1 MPIRNRTRTIWAHS
15 VALFF
20 YMCTPF
26 AIGAAPRSAPQNS
39 SRTPLTVS
47 AAASLVDV
55 LNELLPIYEKQHPG
69 IALVF
74 NFGGSGTLQLQI
86 EQGAPVDV
94 FISAAPQEM
103 DALEKKNLLLP
114 GTRVIVAQNQIVLIV
129 QQSSTGIAGFR
140 DLLRPSVRV
149 VALGEQAGV
158 PAGHY
163 AQQVLEHLGIYQQ
176 VRAKAVFAG
185 DVRQVLAYV
194 ETGNADAGIVYATDV
209 QTSKRVRIVADAP
222 AGSHDPVIYPGAVI
236 GQSTHHDAAREFLNF
251 LTGPEAR
258 AVFEKYGFAAPP
270 GPAH

>member
-1 MPIRNRTRTIWAHS
+1 MAKRPQARMILACCL
-15 VALFF
+15 ALFIA
-20 YMCTPF
+20 CVPSS
-26 AIGAAPRSAPQNS
+26 ISGAPRGTAQNSAP
-39 SRTPLTVS
+39 TTLTIS
-47 AAASLVDV
+47 AAASLADV
-55 LNELLPIYEKQHPG
+55 FNELHPVYEKQHSG
-69 IALVF
+69 VALVY
-74 NFGGSGTLQLQI
+74 NFGGSGTLQIQI
-86 EQGAPVDV
+86 EQGAPVDIFV
-94 FISAAPQEM
+94 SAASQEM
-103 DALEKKNLLLP
+103 DALEKKNLLVP
-114 GTRVIVAQNQIVLIV
+114 DTRVILARNQIVLIV
-129 QQSSTGIAGFR
+129 PRDSTGISGFR
-140 DLLRPSVRV
+140 DLLRPKVRV
-149 VALGEQAGV
+149 VALGEPASV

-258 AVFEKYGFAAPP
+258 AVFAKYGFAPAA
-270 GPAH
+270 GPSH